1 MQGLNR
7 LASVLAV
14 TLAMVATFATF
25 ATSACDKDGGA
36 APPAPAG
43 ADKPAASE
51 PTPPPV
57 AGDAPP
63 VVGDA
68 PPVAGDAPPVVGDA
82 PPVVGGAPPVVGG
95 APPVVGD
102 APKEGIGANVTCTPD
117 TRKGGMCTREYSP
130 VCGSLADNTS
140 KTFSN
145 KCVACSDEKVVRYV
159 AGPCPG
165 DPPR

>member
-68 PPVAGDAPPVVGDA
+68 PPV
-82 PPVVGGAPPVVGG
+82 VGG

-102 APKEGIGANVTCTPD
+102 APKEGTGANVTCTPD

>member
-1 MQGLNR
+1 
-7 LASVLAV
+7 
-14 TLAMVATFATF
+14 
-25 ATSACDKDGGA
+25 
-36 APPAPAG
+36 
-43 ADKPAASE
+43 
-51 PTPPPV
+51 
-57 AGDAPP
+57 
-63 VVGDA
+63 
-68 PPVAGDAPPVVGDA
+68 
-82 PPVVGGAPPVVGG
+82 
-95 APPVVGD
+95 VGD

>member
-14 TLAMVATFATF
+14 TLAMVATV
-25 ATSACDKDGGA
+25 ACDKDGGA
-36 APPAPAG
+36 APPPPAG
-43 ADKPAASE
+43 DSKPAAPE
-51 PTPPPV
+51 TTPPPV

-63 VVGDA
+63 ALASA
-68 PPVAGDAPPVVGDA
+68 PT
-82 PPVVGGAPPVVGG
+82 
-95 APPVVGD
+95 
-102 APKEGIGANVTCTPD
+102 EGTGSNVTCTPD

-130 VCGSLADNTS
+130 VCGTLADNTS

-159 AGPCPG
+159 AGQCPG
-165 DPPR
+165 DPPG

>member
-7 LASVLAV
+7 LASVVAV
-14 TLAMVATFATF
+14 TLAMVA
-25 ATSACDKDGGA
+25 SVACDKDGGA

-43 ADKPAASE
+43 ADKPAAPE
-51 PTPPPV
+51 TTP
-57 AGDAPP
+57 PP

-68 PPVAGDAPPVVGDA
+68 APVAGDAAPVLGAA
-82 PPVVGGAPPVVGG
+82 PTEGTGGT
-95 APPVVGD
+95 
-102 APKEGIGANVTCTPD
+102 VTCTPD

>member
-7 LASVLAV
+7 LTSVLAV
-14 TLAMVATFATF
+14 TLAMVTTVTMIAGL
-25 ATSACDKDGGA
+25 ACDKDGGA

-43 ADKPAASE
+43 AGKPAAPE
-51 PTPPPV
+51 TPPPPV

-63 VVGDA
+63 VEA
-68 PPVAGDAPPVVGDA
+68 
-82 PPVVGGAPPVVGG
+82 GAPT
-95 APPVVGD
+95 
-102 APKEGIGANVTCTPD
+102 EGTGANVTCTPD

-130 VCGSLADNTS
+130 VCGTLADNTS

-159 AGPCPG
+159 AGQCAGAPPG
-165 DPPR
+165 

>member
-14 TLAMVATFATF
+14 TLAMVATFAT
-25 ATSACDKDGGA
+25 SACDKDGGA
-36 APPAPAG
+36 APPAPAS
-43 ADKPAASE
+43 ADKPAAPE
-51 PTPPPV
+51 PT
-57 AGDAPP
+57 
-63 VVGDA
+63 
-68 PPVAGDAPPVVGDA
+68 
-82 PPVVGGAPPVVGG
+82 PPVVGG

-102 APKEGIGANVTCTPD
+102 APKEGTGANVTCTPD